1 MIKNNKIRLFT
12 IIVTILFSITT
23 FNQNSHPNIIFIM
36 PDDHTSQAIGV
47 YGGRLSQLDLT
58 PNFDKI
64 ANQGIR
70 FENTF

>member
-1 MIKNNKIRLFT
+1 
-12 IIVTILFSITT
+12 
-23 FNQNSHPNIIFIM
+23 M